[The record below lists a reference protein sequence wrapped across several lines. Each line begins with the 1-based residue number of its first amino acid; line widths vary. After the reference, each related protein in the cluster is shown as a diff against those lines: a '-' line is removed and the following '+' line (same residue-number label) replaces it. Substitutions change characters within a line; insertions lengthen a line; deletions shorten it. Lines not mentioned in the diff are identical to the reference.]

1 MKIDDIFKLI
11 EKIDNSSLSEIS
23 IKENDSELKI
33 KKGCSGHAD
42 QIVHHVKPVH
52 SHITSAMDAGAQQA
66 AAAAP
71 QKNEASES
79 GLEVIKSPLVG
90 TFYRAPSPDS
100 PPFTEEGKKVKSGQT
115 LCILEAMK
123 VMNELTAEFD
133 CEIVNILVE
142 NATLVEYGTPL
153 FEVKK

>member
-23 IKENDSELKI
+23 IKENDSEISI
-33 KKGCSGHAD
+33 KKGWGAHSE

-52 SHITSAMDAGAQQA
+52 SHIASAIDAGSAQA
-66 AAAAP
+66 AAAE
-71 QKNEASES
+71 KNDASAS
-79 GLEVIKSPLVG
+79 DLEVIKSPLVG

-100 PPFTEEGKKVKSGQT
+100 PPFVEEGKKVKSGQT

-142 NATLVEYGTPL
+142 NAALVEYGTPL